1 MPQEKENMKNFNSKI
16 AVITGAGSGLGR
28 AMALQLY
35 QAGAHLALCDL
46 NMPGLQETRQLS
58 GDSSN
63 RISLHSVDVS
73 QRSQMLQFAQDVL
86 ATHGHLDLLINN
98 AGISLSPALFDD
110 IPDDLFDKVIQ
121 INMGGV
127 YNGVRAF
134 LPHLRTRPEA
144 SIVNISS
151 LAGLVGLYGYS
162 AYAMS
167 KFAVRG
173 LSETLQSELV
183 GTNISV
189 LVVHP
194 GGVKT
199 NIIKNAPDLAEDQR
213 AAAHQNFSRFALTN
227 ADDAAR
233 QILRAVQK
241 KKNRLILGADAH
253 IVNTIRQL
261 FPNRFPT
268 ILHAIFSKAQ
278 FK

>member
-1 MPQEKENMKNFNSKI
+1 MKNFNTKV

-46 NMPGLQETRQLS
+46 NLPGLEETRHLT
-58 GDSSN
+58 GDVSS
-63 RISLHSVDVS
+63 RISLHTVDVS
-73 QRSQMLQFAQDVL
+73 NRSQMLQFAQDVL
-86 ATHGHLDLLINN
+86 TWHGHIDILINN

-110 IPDDLFDKVIQ
+110 ISDEYFEKVI
-121 INMGGV
+121 NVNLWGV

-162 AYAMS
+162 PYAMS

-183 GTNISV
+183 GTKISV

-199 NIIKNAPDLAEDQR
+199 NIIKNAIDLDENQR
-213 AAAHQNFSRFALTN
+213 EVAHQNFSKFALLST
-227 ADDAAR
+227 DEAAR

-241 KKNRLILGADAH
+241 KKNRIILGTDAKV
-253 IVNTIRQL
+253 VNAIRQL
-261 FPNRFPT
+261 FPGSFPA
-268 ILHAIFSKAQ
+268 IIHAIFSKAM